1 MTKKNNLGADAI
13 KISASKIISLGMTMV
28 TTMLL
33 SRFRTLE
40 EYGTYSQMLLV
51 IGLVTSVCMLG
62 LPNCINYFLA
72 RAELLYPALRICL
85 LCIKK

>member
-40 EYGTYSQMLLV
+40 EYGTYSQK
-51 IGLVTSVCMLG
+51 IG
-62 LPNCINYFLA
+62 
-72 RAELLYPALRICL
+72 RAHV
-85 LCIKK
+85 